1 RVILDS
7 EIKDSLSGSAPFKQ
21 FLEQAVFIDA
31 QSTKKVTV
39 DDDLFGTPREK
50 TKKGIP
56 ITLEILDVP
65 ETAVTEQLV
74 MHGYFAE
81 VLDMILSPMAR
92 VGQEPLGS
100 MGHDAPLACLSRL
113 PLSSF
118 YYMQQLFAEATNPA
132 IDPLREAIVMSLEC
146 PIGPQLISCDEGYT
160 VNGVSATGA
169 VAEAPIFAAG
179 DCRRGASLIV
189 TALAEGRDVAA
200 VIDRLVFLA
209 VIHKVAGT
217 ISACRSEVHHRCSGV
232 LVVALS

>member
-1 RVILDS
+1 FMITKDGLFVLSSEVGVVDVDSAEVVQKGRLGPGRMILVDTKQGRVILDS

-39 DDDLFGTPREK
+39 DDDLFGSPRGK
-50 TKKGIP
+50 AKKGIP
-56 ITLEILDVP
+56 ITLDILDVP

-81 VLDMILSPMAR
+81 MLDMILSPMAR

-146 PIGPQLISCDEGYT
+146 PIGPQLMSCDEGC
-160 VNGVSATGA
+160 S
-169 VAEAPIFAAG
+169 AAG
-179 DCRRGASLIV
+179 FGRPHALTCGSNPARRV
-189 TALAEGRDVAA
+189 
-200 VIDRLVFLA
+200 
-209 VIHKVAGT
+209 
-217 ISACRSEVHHRCSGV
+217 V
-232 LVVALS
+232 LDEPI